1 MPDRDKAQGLKKDV
15 HFRWLPLSQRRR
27 VTGPKSPNP
36 IVERLSSA
44 RDTFPDA
51 CSSLVSI
58 SLDDSRALRREYAAT
73 NPQFRYIS
81 IRLRGS
87 STIGSLCAALEYLSL
102 ATRKGEKEMHS
113 YILYSRF
120 WLILVR
126 DTAWSVR
133 WRIVRVFRVKREITS
148 FRRRGNVSEN
158 STNSRATEKG
168 KRGRAEQSRVRGY
181 FGRRSIG
188 RGRSPVRAMWPVKDQ
203 SA

>member
-1 MPDRDKAQGLKKDV
+1 MNEIGARGRGRLAQLERGRTRGPRKRGKFKDGATRMPDRDKAQGLKKDV
-15 HFRWLPLSQRRR
+15 HFRWLPLSRRRR

-87 STIGSLCAALEYLSL
+87 STIGSLCAVLEYLSL

-126 DTAWSVR
+126 DTA
-133 WRIVRVFRVKREITS
+133 
-148 FRRRGNVSEN
+148 
-158 STNSRATEKG
+158 
-168 KRGRAEQSRVRGY
+168 
-181 FGRRSIG
+181 
-188 RGRSPVRAMWPVKDQ
+188 
-203 SA
+203 